1 MQATNDGGMVHS
13 MFAIFFWILAFLWLI
28 GIFVPDTASPYVVR
42 GRSFIILVM
51 LILLGLKVYPFNA

>member
-1 MQATNDGGMVHS
+1 

-42 GRSFIILVM
+42 GRSLIILVM
-51 LILLGLKVYPFNA
+51 LILLGLKVYPFSA